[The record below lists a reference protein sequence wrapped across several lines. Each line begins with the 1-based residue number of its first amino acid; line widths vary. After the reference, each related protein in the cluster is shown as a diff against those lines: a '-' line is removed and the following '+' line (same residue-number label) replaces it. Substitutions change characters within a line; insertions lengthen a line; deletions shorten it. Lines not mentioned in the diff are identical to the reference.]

1 MCNSDIDTGTKL
13 YTLSLLKAP
22 TSVPFSGGEEG
33 AGRHILRILCF
44 HHSIDVE
51 IEDLYKTETGSA
63 AVKWTIE
70 LQLERVITP
79 SPALLS
85 RPRPAQVP
93 GILDIGMRPDDN
105 LILIISYS

>member
-1 MCNSDIDTGTKL
+1 MS
-13 YTLSLLKAP
+13 YY
-22 TSVPFSGGEEG
+22 SVTRPISYIIIIESSYKCPIF
-33 AGRHILRILCF
+33 ILRILCY
-44 HHSIDVE
+44 HHSIYVE

-79 SPALLS
+79 SPSPALLS

-93 GILDIGMRPDDN
+93 GILDIGMRPDDS

>member
-33 AGRHILRILCF
+33 AGRHVLRILCSP
-44 HHSIDVE
+44 HSIDVE

-79 SPALLS
+79 APSPALLS
-85 RPRPAQVP
+85 RPRPAQ
-93 GILDIGMRPDDN
+93 GY
-105 LILIISYS
+105 LI

>member
-1 MCNSDIDTGTKL
+1 M
-13 YTLSLLKAP
+13 KAP

-33 AGRHILRILCF
+33 AGRHVLQILCSP
-44 HHSIDVE
+44 HSIDVE

-79 SPALLS
+79 ALSPALLYVIKGG
-85 RPRPAQVP
+85 AK
-93 GILDIGMRPDDN
+93 MTT
-105 LILIISYS
+105 SYSLFPIHD